1 VDDTALMKLITEL
14 PGRSVPAHQACEPT
28 DGAQRGRMTREPR
41 IMLRLVGPIM
51 GLILIVAPEVAA
63 AQSMADLFGKVA
75 SIVVVVQAKGREASG
90 IGSGVLISSDGKIMT
105 AAHLV
110 HGADEVAVRFLG
122 GKTVGAHVV
131 ASELAADLSLIQLDQ
146 VPAGLRAA
154 RLANSDQ
161 VRVGDQVIV
170 VGTPYGLSHSLS
182 VGWISAR
189 WAPSTMY
196 KAIPLAEFFQTDAS
210 INTGNSGGPM
220 FSLAGEVIGIVSQ
233 PLQRAG
239 GVRGSGSW

>member
-1 VDDTALMKLITEL
+1 MAREL
-14 PGRSVPAHQACEPT
+14 
-28 DGAQRGRMTREPR
+28 R
-41 IMLRLVGPIM
+41 IMLRLVGPIV
-51 GLILIVAPEVAA
+51 GLTPVVSSGFAA
-63 AQSMADLFGKVA
+63 AQSMADLFGTVA
-75 SIVVVVQAKGREASG
+75 STVVVVQATGRETSG
-90 IGSGVLISSDGKIMT
+90 IGSGVLVSSDGKIMT

-110 HGADEVAVRFLG
+110 HGAEEVVVKFLG
-122 GKTVGAHVV
+122 GRSVKAHVI

-154 RLANSDQ
+154 KLANSDQ

-170 VGTPYGLSHSLS
+170 VGAPYGLSHSLS

-210 INTGNSGGPM
+210 INTAASRSP
-220 FSLAGEVIGIVSQ
+220 GETH
-233 PLQRAG
+233 R
-239 GVRGSGSW
+239 

>member
-1 VDDTALMKLITEL
+1 MKAITEL
-14 PGRSVPAHQACEPT
+14 PARSVPAHQACEPT

-122 GKTVGAHVV
+122 GKTVGPHVV
-131 ASELAADLSLIQLDQ
+131 ASGLAGGLALIQAD
-146 VPAGLRAA
+146 
-154 RLANSDQ
+154 
-161 VRVGDQVIV
+161 
-170 VGTPYGLSHSLS
+170 
-182 VGWISAR
+182 
-189 WAPSTMY
+189 
-196 KAIPLAEFFQTDAS
+196 
-210 INTGNSGGPM
+210 
-220 FSLAGEVIGIVSQ
+220 
-233 PLQRAG
+233 
-239 GVRGSGSW
+239 